1 MFSFLQSTTVTL
13 LAREVQFDAS
23 NPQNP
28 IVIEGDR
35 KGFFV
40 WVMKK
45 LRLIDPSFRLEVK
58 DNLIVTR
65 AGKKKYQYLP
75 TSLLSGYSVGFS
87 MKKLLIVNAML
98 IAAVGLLASV
108 SSFAELYRYDAFEAI
123 KAALVSLIVPGG
135 LAALF
140 YWLYKRSGALTFSLK
155 LYNGEG
161 TVNIRIQSGLT
172 GLKLDKELLEQAIDA
187 AATASKKSTYFN

>member
-13 LAREVQFDAS
+13 LAREAQFDAS

-35 KGFFV
+35 KGFFI
-40 WVMKK
+40 WVLKK
-45 LRLIDPSFRLEVK
+45 LRLVDPSFRLEVK
-58 DNLIVTR
+58 DNLIVTC
-65 AGKKKYQYLP
+65 AGQKKYDYLP

-87 MKKLLIVNAML
+87 MKKLLIVIAMIL
-98 IAAVGLLASV
+98 GVFAVFISL
-108 SSFAELYRYDAFEAI
+108 
-123 KAALVSLIVPGG
+123 AALVDGAIVQAFVILLVLGG

-140 YWLYKRSGALTFSLK
+140 YWLYKRSGALTVSLK

-172 GLKLDKELLEQAIDA
+172 GLKLDKEMLEQAIDA
-187 AATASKKSTYFN
+187 AATVSKKSTYFN

>member
-13 LAREVQFDAS
+13 LAREAQFDAS

-35 KGFFV
+35 KGFFI
-40 WVMKK
+40 WVLKK
-45 LRLIDPSFRLEVK
+45 LRLVDPSFRLEVK
-58 DNLIVTR
+58 DNLIVTC
-65 AGKKKYQYLP
+65 AGKKKYDYLP

-87 MKKLLIVNAML
+87 MKKLLIVIAMIL
-98 IAAVGLLASV
+98 GVFAVFTSL
-108 SSFAELYRYDAFEAI
+108 
-123 KAALVSLIVPGG
+123 AALVDGAIVQAFVILLVPGG

-140 YWLYKRSGALTFSLK
+140 YWLYKRSGALTISLK

>member
-1 MFSFLQSTTVTL
+1 MFSFLKSTTVTL
-13 LAREVQFDAS
+13 LAREATFDAS

-35 KGFFV
+35 RGFLI
-40 WVMKK
+40 WILKK
-45 LRLIDPSFRLEVK
+45 LRLVDPSFRLEVK
-58 DNLIVTR
+58 DNLIVTC
-65 AGKKKYQYLP
+65 AGKKKYDYLP

-87 MKKLLIVNAML
+87 MKKLMIV
-98 IAAVGLLASV
+98 IAIILGVGTVVFSL
-108 SSFAELYRYDAFEAI
+108 
-123 KAALVSLIVPGG
+123 AALFDGAFGPAFFILLIPGG

-140 YWLYKRSGALTFSLK
+140 YWLYKRSGALTVSLK

-172 GLKLDKELLEQAIDA
+172 GLKLDKALMEQAIDA